1 MYPRIKAAFTAMG
14 YDDSMLEII
23 FLQQVNLFES
33 GERVKMSKRAGKIVT
48 MDDLI
53 SVVGKD
59 AARYFFIARKAN
71 AHLNF
76 DLELAMQQNNENPV
90 YYCQYAHAR
99 ICSIIKKARKDKL
112 WPKSFKQELIHKLN
126 KPEELSII
134 RKLADLPELLSLI
147 ATHREPHRLTT
158 YLEELSAMIHRYYA
172 KYQIVSAKSKE
183 LSHARLLLLDSTKTV
198 MAIVFELM
206 GISAPE
212 KM

>member
-1 MYPRIKAAFTAMG
+1 
-14 YDDSMLEII
+14 
-23 FLQQVNLFES
+23 
-33 GERVKMSKRAGKIVT
+33 MSKRAGKIVT

-76 DLELAMQQNNENPV
+76 DLELALKQNNENPV

-99 ICSIIKKARKDKL
+99 ICSIIKKAKKDRIMPRAFKEEYCEKL
-112 WPKSFKQELIHKLN
+112 V
-126 KPEELSII
+126 KPEELELI
-134 RKLADLPELLSLI
+134 KKMTDLPELLELI
-147 ATHREPHRLTT
+147 AIHREPHRLAT
-158 YLEELSAMIHRYYA
+158 YTEELCGLFHRFYN
-172 KYQIVSAKSKE
+172 KYQVVSDKNKD
-183 LSHARLLLLDSTKTV
+183 LSRARLMLIDSVKTTL
-198 MAIVFELM
+198 AICLELM

>member
-1 MYPRIKAAFTAMG
+1 
-14 YDDSMLEII
+14 
-23 FLQQVNLFES
+23 
-33 GERVKMSKRAGKIVT
+33 MSKRAGKIVT

-76 DLELAMQQNNENPV
+76 DLELAMKQNNENPV

-99 ICSIIKKARKDKL
+99 ICSIIKKARKEKL
-112 WPKSFKQELIHKLN
+112 WPKHFKKEMIVKLN
-126 KPEELSII
+126 KPEELAII
-134 RKLADLPELLSLI
+134 QKMADLPDVLVLI
-147 ATHREPHRLTT
+147 SIHREPHRLAT
-158 YLEELSAMIHRYYA
+158 YLEELAAMLHRYYA
-172 KYQIVSAKSKE
+172 NCQIVSEKSPE
-183 LSHARLLLLDSTKTV
+183 LTHARLMLAITV
-198 MAIVFELM
+198 KKVLMICFELM